1 MSTAIGMLP
10 LVAVLAFAWCWL
22 SERTQ
27 RCREAA
33 DYEARLSAAFSGL
46 REYQQANDTLRF
58 EVRRREQSIATL
70 LQRLNEATIAKVAG
84 GQRRACPP
92 FVLGLPHLKV
102 APSQFSRN

>member
-1 MSTAIGMLP
+1 MTETLLVTMSA
-10 LVAVLAFAWCWL
+10 VAVAVFLL
-22 SERTQ
+22 YRRERE
-27 RCREAA
+27 RRLRAKA
-33 DYEARLSAAFSGL
+33 DYEARLSALFSGL

-70 LQRLNEATIAKVAG
+70 LQRLNEASIARVAA
-84 GQRRACPP
+84 GQRKACPP